1 MMVITSDAG
10 IYFILGPVCCICDE
24 LGGKCSHLNRRP
36 CNPFAPSL
44 ACPPPQTA
52 SIDPR
57 FEIEIG
63 SHYCRAYIVY
73 FCDNFPAVY
82 YLYTL
87 TKFLKDKL

>member
-24 LGGKCSHLNRRP
+24 LSGKCSHLNRRP

-63 SHYCRAYIVY
+63 SHYCRAYM
-73 FCDNFPAVY
+73 
-82 YLYTL
+82 YTPV
-87 TKFLKDKL
+87 TISPPSITPIYINQVP